1 MKKHFLLFTLLLAL
15 MVPLAV
21 HAQTVIP
28 YLENFESYTGVG
40 IGLGV
45 TPTDW
50 TVTTGANTVCEVV
63 GTSSGKYLRIGR
75 NSAISSATRIV
86 TAELPSFS
94 SNLQVLKITFNL
106 RAIHTSGSVL
116 QVGYFNRSGSFQ
128 SLQDFNPAD
137 YQGSQYSTVTI
148 NYNRTGIAY
157 FSSVVIQYTGNTADA
172 IWLIDDVHVTFS
184 PKTPN
189 SLSASNVTGS
199 SAYLSWSL
207 VGHAEQYQVQYADN
221 ESFSNAQTVSTST
234 QSVTLTGL
242 SSETG
247 YYARVRS
254 VYGSSALN
262 NLTYSN
268 WSNVASFTT
277 PAPTC
282 LPPTG
287 LTVSGITSTGATFA
301 WDAEQGEVFQFFMRQ
316 LPYTYNEADFIHDG
330 NEATY
335 NGLYTYAVSF
345 LPGTDNVFYLRKV
358 CEGNDYSDPV
368 SVEFHTPC
376 EAITAL
382 GYSEYFDGYTVPE
395 AWNPSTRILPSC
407 WNAINTTTYSS
418 NMAFPTI
425 FNYGNNA
432 YSVYN
437 CLFIYS
443 AYSDMT
449 NQDPQPQY
457 AIMPRMDDL
466 GGIEVTLWAKGHSEA
481 STFKIGTMTDPTDAS
496 TFTEITEQALTTS
509 YQRYI
514 YAIPANT
521 TDQYIAFMIDA
532 ADSDRITNGVYI
544 DDIVIPTCSRP
555 TGLHV
560 AELTA
565 RSVRI
570 EWDAEEGEMF
580 QPLMPGGQPTYPF
593 DPNNP
598 PTNWNVEERT
608 ENFAI
613 WDNLSPETT
622 YGVWLRKYCSESDQ
636 SEPIYIMFTTLEE
649 CLTPTNFYVYSDPQG
664 VFASWEGNAPV
675 YEIEYENLET
685 WQTAINH
692 GLVSVA
698 GSNTYTFTGQESV
711 PLIQGM
717 RYRFRIKAQCTPSLA
732 SEWSDWF
739 YYTDCPNNLNLPLH
753 ANFDYIPTSSG
764 FAELPGCWTRIN
776 SSTDPDYKNYPC
788 VENNQSLCHSSYYP
802 QGLYNYIR
810 FKVADKNQP
819 GAADQYLVFPPID
832 ATSAGD
838 EVTLSF
844 YIRKAE
850 SVGTCEIGLMD
861 RYGGI
866 ETYQGVY
873 SIGNNVMPSTYEAEK
888 RSFTFTYA
896 QLSTKPCIAIKVPVI
911 TGTAVENSVCID
923 DIDIYPANYHCGEP
937 VNVHPENIG
946 MTTAS
951 IVWENPVSVG
961 GEYGLKYKKA
971 SDGEWTIVTETG
983 IVSLNY
989 NLENLDANTLYDVAV
1004 RNNCNDIDHSEWV
1017 EAEFT
1022 TLDVIPVPTNLHVFT
1037 DYLGNQHI
1045 GSSWVDLAWDC
1056 TPVAG
1061 QNEIDQYGLEVSDNG
1076 ETWYG
1081 PAENAYWGT
1090 FANHCIIGPISP
1102 GTHYVRVRVV
1112 NVDGNV
1118 VTEGNWSES
1127 LQFNIEEC
1135 DEVVIIRPED
1145 PSETYDFNS
1154 STLLPDCWTVYGDT
1168 PYGVSIKDDA
1178 LDFDVRRNVEEKY
1191 VQLEE
1196 FLVTEDYGGLVVTFD
1211 WRHLVKDSNNPTN
1224 ATIQLQY
1231 QGVTEGGYWQDAG
1244 EPISLFKDME
1254 GEQTSEI
1261 VNYTR
1266 HIPYDYFTRLRLKY
1280 TITDYQPFSYGQ
1292 FISCSIDNLVIT
1304 GRDLCNNPSDYTV
1317 IAPVTH
1323 NSGRLVWYEAEGA
1336 MSYSIRYRVG
1346 TEGEWMLI
1354 EGIEGSDATA
1364 LDNNLNNWDL
1374 YYDLTGL
1381 QSSTN
1386 YQVQVKSDCSNAWPS
1401 TDDGGYAAF
1410 TTLNNPCSA
1419 PAIAL
1424 ADGYPKLSGWV
1435 QFEVT
1440 QNEGMTS
1447 CQVACKEGDDDWQA
1461 FNYDPQFVLMSVTPG
1476 TTYQMKVR
1484 GYCEDHETWS
1494 DWSEPIE
1501 FNIPA
1506 GCVFAGYESDHWN
1519 DATSWLNEIMPSL
1532 SDNVAIE
1539 ADVIVPNGC
1548 TAYANSI
1555 VFNSRGSNPT
1565 PTLTIADGGQ
1575 VQCNANFKATMMK
1588 TINAY
1593 PATEGNRAGY
1603 YLIASPLKNPTYYA
1617 NTPSDIA
1624 MNLLTTENGSP
1635 TYDFYKWDYSWNYSK
1650 DGYEWRN
1657 YRTSNYSMNN
1667 ANSYANGYLY
1677 ANKNGTEIS
1686 FIGTMRGSG
1695 TPYNKTVNY
1704 SDNAQYDFDG
1714 WNLVGNPFT
1723 CNAYLMQ
1730 GDNYI
1735 PYYKMNDTGD
1745 AIVGVAAGTPIP
1757 PCEGVFVY
1765 CNTDNASV
1773 TFTTTG
1779 PSSPI
1784 GEAENP
1790 VILLPSHDLNTHQDA
1805 SAPVTIVIGLYPG
1818 WNWIA
1823 PTVEVDVETMQEVLD
1838 CDDVIFEEE
1847 NTSVITP
1854 GQMVKVHHV
1863 AEGGTIP
1870 LTGRPVPTSSVTIH
1884 EGNNWI
1890 GYTGETTTNIGT
1902 GIVSFGITPV
1912 EGDKI
1917 ISQFEG
1923 FAIYTITE
1931 GVGSWKGT
1939 LSTLRKGNGYIYV
1952 RPLTE

>member
-15 MVPLAV
+15 MVPMAV
-21 HAQTVIP
+21 IGQTHVIP
-28 YLENFESYTGVG
+28 YTEDFESYTNVG
-40 IGLGV
+40 IGIGV

-50 TVTTGANTVCEVV
+50 TVATVSHTFCEVI
-63 GTSSGKYLRIGR
+63 GTNSGKYLRIGR
-75 NSAISSATRIV
+75 DGDISSTTRIV
-86 TAELPSFS
+86 TAQLPSFS
-94 SNLQVLKITFNL
+94 SNLRVLKLTFKL
-106 RAIHTSGSVL
+106 RAIHTSGSLL
-116 QVGYFNRSGSFQ
+116 QVGYLDRNGIFQ
-128 SLQDFNPAD
+128 SLQDCNPTN
-137 YQGSQYSTVTI
+137 YQGSQYTTVTVDF
-148 NYNRTGIAY
+148 NRSSIAPY
-157 FSSVVIQYTGNTADA
+157 SSVVIKYMGDVADA
-172 IWLIDDVHVTFS
+172 VWLIDDVQVTFS
-184 PKTPN
+184 PKTPS

-207 VGHAEQYQVQYADN
+207 VGRAEQYQVEYADN
-221 ESFSNAQTVSTST
+221 ASFSNAQTVSTST
-234 QSVTLTGL
+234 QSVTLTSL
-242 SSETG
+242 SSETS

-282 LPPTG
+282 LPPTN
-287 LTVSGITSTGATFA
+287 LTVSDITSTGATFA
-301 WDAEQGEVFQFFMRQ
+301 WDAEAGEVFQFFMRQ

-335 NGLYTYAVSF
+335 NGPYTYANSF
-345 LPGTDNVFYLRKV
+345 NPGTDNVFYLRKV

-368 SVEFHTPC
+368 SVEFHTLC
-376 EAITAL
+376 EAIPAL
-382 GYSEYFDGYTVPE
+382 GYSEYFDGYTVEPV
-395 AWNPSTRILPSC
+395 WNPSTRILPSC
-407 WNAINTTTYSS
+407 WNAINTTTYSG

-425 FNYGNNA
+425 FNYDNNA
-432 YSVYN
+432 YSGSN

-449 NQDPQPQY
+449 DPQPQY
-457 AIMPRMDDL
+457 AIMPRMADL

-764 FAELPGCWTRIN
+764 FAELPGCWSRIN

-810 FKVADKNQP
+810 FKVAANNQS
-819 GAADQYLVFPPID
+819 GADQYLVFPPID
-832 ATSAGD
+832 AESAGD
-838 EVTLSF
+838 IVTLSF
-844 YIRKAE
+844 YIRKAG

-866 ETYQGVY
+866 DTYQGVY
-873 SIGNNVMPSTYEAEK
+873 SIGNNVMPSTYETEK

-911 TGTAVENSVCID
+911 TGMAVENSICVD
-923 DIDIYPANYHCGEP
+923 DIDIYPADYHCGEP
-937 VNVHPENIG
+937 VNVHAENIG
-946 MTTAS
+946 LNSAS
-951 IVWENPVSVG
+951 VVWEIPVSVG

-971 SDGEWTIVTETG
+971 SDDEWTIVTENG

-989 NLENLDANTLYDVAV
+989 PLENLDANTLYDVAV

-1017 EAEFT
+1017 EASFT

-1112 NVDGNV
+1112 NIDGNV
-1118 VTEGNWSES
+1118 VTEGNWSEP
-1127 LQFNIEEC
+1127 LLFNIEEC

-1145 PSETYDFNS
+1145 PSETYDFDEI
-1154 STLLPDCWTVYGDT
+1154 TLLPDCWTVYGDI
-1168 PYGVSIKDDA
+1168 PYGISINYNA
-1178 LDFDVRRNVEEKY
+1178 LYFDFRDEVEAKY
-1191 VQLEE
+1191 VELEE
-1196 FLVTEDYGGLVVTFD
+1196 FLVTGDYSGLVVSFD
-1211 WRHLVKDSNNPTN
+1211 WRHVAPVADNTTN
-1224 ATIQLQY
+1224 MTVQLQY
-1231 QGVTEGGYWQDAG
+1231 CLGQENENWQNAG
-1244 EPISLFKDME
+1244 EPISVFKDGLTE
-1254 GEQTSEI
+1254 PQWST
-1261 VNYTR
+1261 YTR
-1266 HIPYDYFTRLRLKY
+1266 MIPYDYWTHLRLKY
-1280 TITDYQPFSYGQ
+1280 TVTDYQEFSSGTYPY
-1292 FISCSIDNLVIT
+1292 CLIDNLVVA
-1304 GRDLCNNPSDYTV
+1304 GRSLCSNPSDYTV

-1364 LDNNLNNWDL
+1364 LDNNLNNWNL

-1410 TTLNNPCSA
+1410 TTQANPCSA

-1447 CQVACKEGDDDWQA
+1447 CQVACKAGDDDWYA
-1461 FNYDPQFVLMSVTPG
+1461 FNYDPEFVLMSVTPG

-1624 MNLLTTENGSP
+1624 MNLLTTENGTP
-1635 TYDFYKWDYSWNYSK
+1635 TYDFYKWDYSCE

-1677 ANKNGTEIS
+1677 ANKKGTEIS

-1695 TPYNKTVNY
+1695 SPYNKTVNY
-1704 SDNAQYDFDG
+1704 SGNEQYDFDG

-1745 AIVGVAAGTPIP
+1745 AIVGVAAGTPIL

-1765 CNTDNASV
+1765 CNTYNASV

-1779 PSSPI
+1779 PSSPV
-1784 GEAENP
+1784 GEAPANP
-1790 VILLPSHDLNTHQDA
+1790 VILLPTHDLNTHQDA
-1805 SAPVTIVIGLYPG
+1805 TMPVTVTIGLYPG

-1823 PTVEVDVETMQEVLD
+1823 PSVEISVEAMQDALG
-1838 CDDVIFEEE
+1838 DDAIILREEG
-1847 NTSVITP
+1847 NTSETVSP
-1854 GQMVKVHHV
+1854 GQMVKVYV
-1863 AEGGTIP
+1863 NEDGMYN
-1870 LTGRPVPTSSVTIH
+1870 LTGRPIASHITVDNPGVY
-1884 EGNNWI
+1884 WI
-1890 GYTGETTTNIGT
+1890 GFTGEPQESLAQTIIN
-1902 GIVSFGITPV
+1902 SLGITPLY
-1912 EGDKI
+1912 GDKI
-1917 ISQFEG
+1917 ISQDGG
-1923 FAIYTITE
+1923 FAIY
-1931 GVGSWKGT
+1931 GPSWKGT
-1939 LSTLRKGNGYIYV
+1939 LTELVPGKGYIYV
-1952 RPLTE
+1952 RPSTE